1 MVICDIFWNMK
12 YLLHGVLLAILLTG
26 PAWPEISEEGPLD
39 EAVAVA
45 KKTLSEKFG
54 VEESELEAISVEPIE
69 WRGPGIRC
77 HDSGEGPVVIGHTVR
92 LQVGVNTFEVRAAN
106 GEARICGF
114 GRPNQ
119 NMKPGTIEP
128 ELEDEAKEA
137 VEDLAARVKTTPAKI
152 EVLEAVSVVWRDSSI
167 GCPRPGRDYLQVLTK
182 GVRIRL
188 RFGLNVFEYHG
199 AGGRAPV
206 FCEHPSDIEP
216 LPGGPVTE

>member
-1 MVICDIFWNMK
+1 MVICDIFWYMK

-45 KKTLSEKFG
+45 KNTLSEKFG
-54 VEESELEAISVEPIE
+54 VDESELELISVEPVE
-69 WRGPGIRC
+69 WRGPGVRC
-77 HDSGEGPVVIGHTVR
+77 HDSREGPVVAGHTVR
-92 LQVGVNTFEVRAAN
+92 LQIGTNSFDVRVAN

-114 GRPNQ
+114 GPPNQ
-119 NMKPGTIEP
+119 YMKPGTIEP
-128 ELEDEAKEA
+128 DLEDETQQAML
-137 VEDLAARVKTTPAKI
+137 DLAARINSTPAKI
-152 EVLEAVSVVWRDSSI
+152 EVLEAVSVVWRDSSM
-167 GCPRPGRDYLQVLTK
+167 GCPKPGMDYLQVLTE

-188 RFGLNVFEYHG
+188 RFGLKVFEYHG
-199 AGGRAPV
+199 AGGRAPA